1 GAKSKYGLRLW
12 LDKDG
17 TIHFTCIDEPADTGG
32 HWQRIS
38 ASAASP
44 VCDGRWHHLAVSR
57 AGRKDL
63 TIYLDGIPVN
73 TTPKVEDVAAPPLV
87 DGLKVFIGADGTATA
102 PTNFFAGMLG
112 EIRVWDTYLTATR
125 LAERMHNKL
134 IGNEPELLAYW
145 NFDALSIHDGARNGH
160 DGKLETGGG
169 SSGFWLADLNF
180 THPSYPYIETEG
192 KIIKEGEGGTGSQAD
207 TIYDLIVT
215 ARKADGGFLGAH
227 DIALWYVRHEG
238 EPGAATIK
246 VNTKDIQPVGPVH
259 GDEQS
264 VTGTTGNNGK
274 VTFRITTNQV
284 GHGPAID
291 LRPAFLPA
299 NERYHVSVLI
309 DSQKLEKPAP
319 PHLEAQASL
328 IEDYHYQNGDKW
340 DPSDSEEKHAKRN
353 RSTWRAV
360 ITARNADGTARP
372 GERLQL
378 WAQEHVE
385 VEVNSKTYPINPNN
399 YQSFEAD
406 ANGELTVVLSA
417 DDLDVPALSAWAGFM
432 HRDERFT
439 IPLDQGANN
448 KLSQVDGDKLA
459 KPQRTNWKPGYDE
472 AKDNKPVVKEGYAP
486 HAEKVATAIRHV
498 MSVSQEPKPKSLV

>member
-1 GAKSKYGLRLW
+1 
-12 LDKDG
+12 
-17 TIHFTCIDEPADTGG
+17 
-32 HWQRIS
+32 
-38 ASAASP
+38 
-44 VCDGRWHHLAVSR
+44 
-57 AGRKDL
+57 
-63 TIYLDGIPVN
+63 
-73 TTPKVEDVAAPPLV
+73 
-87 DGLKVFIGADGTATA
+87 
-102 PTNFFAGMLG
+102 
-112 EIRVWDTYLTATR
+112 
-125 LAERMHNKL
+125 
-134 IGNEPELLAYW
+134 
-145 NFDALSIHDGARNGH
+145 
-160 DGKLETGGG
+160 
-169 SSGFWLADLNF
+169 
-180 THPSYPYIETEG
+180 
-192 KIIKEGEGGTGSQAD
+192 
-207 TIYDLIVT
+207 
-215 ARKADGGFLGAH
+215 
-227 DIALWYVRHEG
+227 
-238 EPGAATIK
+238 GAATIK

-417 DDLDVPALSAWAGFM
+417 TDLDVPALSAWAGFM

-439 IPLDQGANN
+439 IPLDQGANG
-448 KLSQVDGDKLA
+448 KLSDVQADKLA
-459 KPQRTNWKPGYDE
+459 KPQPTNWKPHYDP
-472 AKDNKPVVKEGYAP
+472 AKDDKPVVKEGYAP

-498 MSVSQEPKPKSLV
+498 MSVSQEPKPKSLVKPNSQRLAELMAQRNFSDMRQFTPVLCGDGVKTMRTLKHINRRAPADGVSFRQSLDNLPDFQGSIGFVFTNDGKTPQITPLKPHEHVQHEFPRLFAP